1 MGLSPRHGTNRESN
15 KAYTG
20 GINMGTFAFKMPDIG
35 EGVVEGEVVE
45 WMVAVGDVVKEDDPI
60 LSVMTDK
67 ATVEIPSPVDG
78 KVTKVIGEAGDILP
92 VGVVCIEFEVDG
104 AGNASAS
111 EEAPTK
117 KEAEPAKEEPK
128 ATPAPTPAPKAA
140 AETPPAPTPAPA
152 MAPVPRAPGTKALA
166 SPAVRQRA
174 REANISLDH
183 VSGSGPAGRI
193 SHADLDTH
201 IAGGASGASR
211 SAPVGGRARVQLNG
225 TEAMKVIGLRRKIAD
240 SMIAS
245 YSTIPHF
252 SYFEEVDVTALEE
265 LRQHLNA
272 TRPEGAPKLTYLPF
286 IMQAL
291 VRALAERPEC
301 NALYD
306 DEANI
311 VTRHEAINLGIATQT
326 DRGLFVPVVKHVEA
340 MDIWQSATEMGRVTS
355 ATRDGKAGVEDLSGS
370 TFTITSLGRLGGL
383 GATPIINKPEVGI
396 LGVHNAKDR
405 AVVRNGAVVI
415 RRMMNLSSSW
425 DHRVVDGHDG
435 ATLVQLVKTYLEN
448 PATIFM

>member
-1 MGLSPRHGTNRESN
+1 
-15 KAYTG
+15 
-20 GINMGTFAFKMPDIG
+20 MGTFAFKMPDIG

-45 WMVAVGDVVKEDDPI
+45 WMVAVGDTVKEDDPI

-78 KVTKVIGEAGDILP
+78 TVTKVVGEAGDILP

-111 EEAPTK
+111 DDAPAAKEAP
-117 KEAEPAKEEPK
+117 APAAKESKPEPTPEV
-128 ATPAPTPAPKAA
+128 APAPTPAPKAA
-140 AETPPAPTPAPA
+140 ATPAPA
-152 MAPVPRAPGTKALA
+152 AAPVARAPGTKALA

-183 VSGSGPAGRI
+183 VAGSGPAGRI
-193 SHADLDTH
+193 SHADLDAH

-211 SAPVGGRARVQLNG
+211 AAPMGGRSRTELNG
-225 TEAMKVIGLRRKIAD
+225 TESMKVIGLRRKIAD

-291 VRALAERPEC
+291 VKALAQRPEC

-306 DEANI
+306 DEANV

-340 MDIWQSATEMGRVTS
+340 MDIWQSATEMGRVTG
-355 ATRDGKAGVEDLSGS
+355 ATRDGKAGVEDLTGS

-405 AVVRNGAVVI
+405 AVVRDGAVVI

>member
-1 MGLSPRHGTNRESN
+1 
-15 KAYTG
+15 
-20 GINMGTFAFKMPDIG
+20 MGTFAFKMPDIG

-45 WMVAVGDVVKEDDPI
+45 WMVAVGDSVKEDDPI

-104 AGNASAS
+104 DGNASSTDAAP
-111 EEAPTK
+111 EPEAAPD
-117 KEAEPAKEEPK
+117 PEPK
-128 ATPAPTPAPKAA
+128 AEPKPTPTPEPAA
-140 AETPPAPTPAPA
+140 APTPAPA
-152 MAPVPRAPGTKALA
+152 PSPAAAVARAPGTKALA

-174 REANISLDH
+174 RQANIDLYF
-183 VSGSGPAGRI
+183 VAGSGPAGRI
-193 SHADLDTH
+193 SHADLDAH
-201 IAGGASGASR
+201 IAGGASGASSTR
-211 SAPVGGRARVQLNG
+211 PMGASARVEKNG
-225 TEAMKVIGLRRKIAD
+225 TEDIKVIGLRRKIAEG
-240 SMIAS
+240 MISS
-245 YSTIPHF
+245 YTTIPHF

-291 VRALAERPEC
+291 VKALEERPEC

-306 DEANI
+306 DDSNV

-340 MDIWQSATEMGRVTS
+340 MDIWQSATEMTRVTS
-355 ATRDGKAGVEDLSGS
+355 ATRDGKATADDLSGS

-405 AVVRNGAVVI
+405 AVVKDGNIVI
-415 RRMMNLSSSW
+415 RRIMNLSSSW

-435 ATLVQLVKTYLEN
+435 ASLVQLVKSYLEH

>member
-1 MGLSPRHGTNRESN
+1 
-15 KAYTG
+15 
-20 GINMGTFAFKMPDIG
+20 MGTFAFKMPDIG

-45 WMVAVGDVVKEDDPI
+45 WMVAVGDTVKEDDPI

-78 KVTKVIGEAGDILP
+78 TVTKVVGEAGDILP

-111 EEAPTK
+111 EEAPAK
-117 KEAEPAKEEPK
+117 KAAPEPKEEV
-128 ATPAPTPAPKAA
+128 APAPAAP
-140 AETPPAPTPAPA
+140 PTPAPA
-152 MAPVPRAPGTKALA
+152 PAPAAPAAAPVARAPGTKALA

-183 VSGSGPAGRI
+183 VAGSGPGGRI
-193 SHADLDTH
+193 SHADLDAH

-211 SAPVGGRARVQLNG
+211 ARPMGGRARTELNG
-225 TEAMKVIGLRRKIAD
+225 TETMKVIGLRRKIAD

-291 VRALAERPEC
+291 VKALAERPEC

-306 DEANI
+306 DEANV

-340 MDIWQSATEMGRVTS
+340 MDIWQSATEMGRVTG
-355 ATRDGKAGVEDLSGS
+355 ATREGKAGVDDLTGS

-396 LGVHNAKDR
+396 LGVHNATDR
-405 AVVRNGAVVI
+405 AVVRNGSVVI

-435 ATLVQLVKTYLEN
+435 ASLVQLVKTYLEN